1 MKAEEM
7 LRQNDILQEKNNQ
20 LAAKLAEENA
30 VTASLQKELKEKQA
44 EINRIKSTQKD
55 LTQEIKHNKIRMPT
69 SNTKV
74 EVVTYLA
81 EVETDI
87 IAAKELATGN
97 KQQIFEQ
104 ANRSITESKAELE
117 RGNYDAARSQASQAM
132 KLTQDIRIKTALNR
146 KVAPN
151 TSVDFTAPLH
161 LQIAKQSNIRKK
173 PTMEGEISVI
183 LPPKT
188 PVTASGYQGN
198 WIKVTCKNGQEG
210 WVHYSLLTVP
220 ETTLPFPKPVQ

>member
-1 MKAEEM
+1 M

-30 VTASLQKELKEKQA
+30 VTASLQKELKEKQT

-87 IAAKELATGN
+87 IAAKELAT
-97 KQQIFEQ
+97 
-104 ANRSITESKAELE
+104 A
-117 RGNYDAARSQASQAM
+117 
-132 KLTQDIRIKTALNR
+132 
-146 KVAPN
+146 
-151 TSVDFTAPLH
+151 
-161 LQIAKQSNIRKK
+161 
-173 PTMEGEISVI
+173 
-183 LPPKT
+183 
-188 PVTASGYQGN
+188 
-198 WIKVTCKNGQEG
+198 
-210 WVHYSLLTVP
+210 
-220 ETTLPFPKPVQ
+220 